1 MPEPTT
7 TIACRVPQPVKDQVE
22 QIAASKGQSI
32 GEWQR
37 DLLMQAVH
45 QFNPQSATKPATES
59 ISDLEAKLLRAFDER
74 FQKLEAALREEIQQV
89 KSAILQQDRSHHEDL
104 CRVAEVGMNVE
115 QSMEQ
120 RIEGSVDQIL
130 EAIARLGKLQ
140 RSHKNMIVH
149 AIGESTQ
156 IEN

>member
-1 MPEPTT
+1 M
-7 TIACRVPQPVKDQVE
+7 KDQVE

-45 QFNPQSATKPATES
+45 QFNPQPATKPEIES
-59 ISDLEAKLLRAFDER
+59 VSDLTATLLRAFDER
-74 FQKLEAALREEIQQV
+74 FQKVEAAVREEIQRV
-89 KSAILQQDRSHHEDL
+89 KSAIIQQDKSHHEDL

-120 RIEGSVDQIL
+120 RIESSVDQIL
-130 EAIARLGKLQ
+130 EAIARLEKLQ

-149 AIGESTQ
+149 AIGELTE